1 MMKKIYFVLDE
12 NGEFYSTDRECRY
25 RKVAGEQINTEIR
38 KWKSEKRRFYINNGV
53 AIEVPFGKE
62 KEIRKNERRKQY
74 VKNCESKSGYET
86 IYLYAQSVEEG
97 VNSDEILSS
106 ENEDVWLKVLHNLVV
121 EDLYK
126 GIDTLSEDEKYII
139 MAMYLNYPNK
149 KQGEL
154 AEELGITQQAVSKK
168 IKSAKKK
175 LKKFLENWL

>member
-53 AIEVPFGKE
+53 AIEVPFEKE
-62 KEIRKNERRKQY
+62 KEMRKNERRKQY

-121 EDLYK
+121 EDLYR
-126 GIDTLSEDEKYII
+126 GIDTLTEREKYII
-139 MAMYLNYPNK
+139 KAMYLNYPNK
-149 KQGEL
+149 KQEEL
-154 AEELGITQQAVSKK
+154 ASELGVSQPVISKNLS
-168 IKSAKKK
+168 SAKKK
-175 LKKFLENWL
+175 LKNFLKKWL